1 MDVKGRY
8 LQYSMMTSIMII
20 RGPVVFTEQPNL
32 TISILPLTNPPAP
45 AVHLAFSQD
54 FTISCSLLYDYDGIN
69 STSCDQYVT
78 QPRNI
83 HIQDFPFVGT
93 FSPKGNV
100 MLTRYDDTG
109 PYFVQLYV
117 NIKDPKFNNDTQELM
132 MTAYDAE
139 SEYVYDTERKY
150 FDPSLSPYEESLF
163 YMNKYTL
170 TGNLLFKLGYS
181 RKTRKTLIPTF
192 LNYVGIPPENYFTQH
207 YIESTIQD
215 VPAQPSNTA
224 FPDWVESMKPWG
236 FIHTGCCGFRRETK
250 VSLIPILESG
260 TKEQLENSKSSAV
273 TETPTELGSS
283 TAPEILSE
291 RIREL
296 ESFRIFIE
304 DFVVDTSL
312 LESVKKE
319 QKRRQRLE
327 KQQPREEVQDS

>member
-1 MDVKGRY
+1 
-8 LQYSMMTSIMII
+8 MM
-20 RGPVVFTEQPNL
+20 Q
-32 TISILPLTNPPAP
+32 
-45 AVHLAFSQD
+45 
-54 FTISCSLLYDYDGIN
+54 
-69 STSCDQYVT
+69 
-78 QPRNI
+78 
-83 HIQDFPFVGT
+83 
-93 FSPKGNV
+93 
-100 MLTRYDDTG
+100 
-109 PYFVQLYV
+109 
-117 NIKDPKFNNDTQELM
+117 
-132 MTAYDAE
+132 
-139 SEYVYDTERKY
+139 RKY

-192 LNYVGIPPENYFTQH
+192 LNYVGIPSENYFTQH

-224 FPDWVESMKPWG
+224 FLTVRISPQNFITEEEQEQRHSTLLTALGTIAAYYSSVVFIYVFLFGVESMKPWG

-260 TKEQLENSKSSAV
+260 TKEQLKNSKSSAV
-273 TETPTELGSS
+273 TETPTEPGSS

-291 RIREL
+291 RIRKL
-296 ESFRIFIE
+296 ESFRIFLE

-319 QKRRQRLE
+319 QKRRQQLE
-327 KQQPREEVQDS
+327 KQPPREEV